1 MGRLEEAEQ
10 ELGLAEK
17 AGVNAKTLAQI
28 TPLVTAKKTASAT
41 TSASSASSDTST
53 ASSGSSSKSTASK
66 ATASPKAKATASAD
80 DEGEEVAARTPPR
93 AGLVWVNTD
102 SKVYHVEGDR
112 WYGKTKKGEWMT
124 EADAVKA
131 GYRPVKEPAAKPKQ

>member
-1 MGRLEEAEQ
+1 
-10 ELGLAEK
+10 
-17 AGVNAKTLAQI
+17 
-28 TPLVTAKKTASAT
+28 
-41 TSASSASSDTST
+41 
-53 ASSGSSSKSTASK
+53 
-66 ATASPKAKATASAD
+66 
-80 DEGEEVAARTPPR
+80 
-93 AGLVWVNTD
+93 VWVNTD